1 MKKVYL
7 TEQIHEDA
15 VAYLKENF
23 EVVQGTSKNEADIIA
38 AAQGCEAVLIR
49 SAEITEEIMDK
60 VPTLKVIAK
69 HGIGVDNINIPA
81 ATAREILIV
90 NAPHSNINA
99 VAEHTVAMIM
109 AAAKHLVLLD
119 KITKDGG
126 FAKRNQY
133 VNLELAQKTVGFVGF
148 GKIAKLAAKKLSCMD
163 VKMIAYDPYVSQ
175 EDANEH
181 GVTMLP
187 LDEVLIQGDF
197 VSLHTPLMEAT
208 NKMINK
214 DTLAKMKKSAW
225 IINMA
230 RGPIIDEDALADA
243 LSNGVIAGA
252 ALDVFDPEPP
262 TSDNPLFK
270 MDNVIVSPHNAALS
284 DRALLA
290 MAMDSATGITDYLLG
305 NKPQFPVNAE
315 VLK

>member
-7 TEQIHEDA
+7 TENIHKDA
-15 VAYLKENF
+15 VAYLSENF
-23 EVVQGTSKNEADIIA
+23 EVVQGVSKDPADIIA

-81 ATAREILIV
+81 ATARGMLIV

-99 VAEHTVAMIM
+99 VAEHAVALIYS
-109 AAAKHLVLLD
+109 AAKHMVLLD
-119 KITKDGG
+119 KITREGG

-133 VNLELAQKTVGFVGF
+133 VNLELSGKTVGFVGL
-148 GKIAKLAAKKLSCMD
+148 GKIAKLTAKKLTAMD
-163 VKMIAYDPYVSQ
+163 VNMIAYDPYANAD
-175 EDANEH
+175 DAKAL
-181 GVTMLP
+181 GVTLVS
-187 LDEVLIQGDF
+187 LDEVLTSSDF
-197 VSLHTPLMEAT
+197 VSLHTPLMDAT
-208 NKMINK
+208 HKMINK
-214 DTLAKMKKSAW
+214 ETLGKMKKSAW
-225 IINMA
+225 LINVA
-230 RGPIIDEDALADA
+230 RGPIVDEVALVEA
-243 LSNGVIAGA
+243 LKEGVIAGA

-262 TSDNPLFK
+262 KADCPLFEL
-270 MDNVIVSPHNAALS
+270 DNVIVSPHNAALT
-284 DRALLA
+284 DNALLA

-305 NKPQFPVNAE
+305 RKPQFPVNPE